1 MNDNKLHNKTFKDHY
16 ANPEYRNKH
25 LAYIKVKVPCKICG
39 CMVSRSNM
47 TKHTSTTKHQTIIDA
62 KAKCALDPEKLKAA
76 VESVLKEFKEKQLH
90 LIVTKLLSEQNNL

>member
-16 ANPEYRNKH
+16 SDPVYRNKH

-39 CMVSRSNM
+39 CMVSRSNT
-47 TKHTSTTKHQTIIDA
+47 TKHTTTKNIKLLLTQ
-62 KAKCALDPEKLKAA
+62 KPSSALDPEKVRVA
-76 VESVLKEFKEKQLH
+76 VENALKEFKEKQLH